1 MVEVTPNAAE
11 TEATGTE
18 QNRDSIFGIRSYTYD
33 RWMSSVNIP
42 VHTGFFIPDLRT
54 VELGWWEERKC
65 QAAFIQLEGQ
75 QGIIEA
81 RVSEIQ
87 PGESLPPLKL
97 SVDEVVYVLE
107 GRGLTSIWGASQ
119 SRRRTVEWQKHSLFL
134 LPRNRHHQL
143 SNMQG
148 ERTVRLLH
156 YNYLPLAMSTVP
168 DPDFFFNNPYE
179 KPDPLAGDGTE
190 FYAEAK
196 ALPRQDGTG
205 RGRILWLGNFFP
217 DMRAWDKLDAN
228 QARGAGG
235 QSVYIQFPGSEMSS
249 HMSVF
254 APRLYKK
261 AHRHGPGRVIVI
273 PDGDGYSVMWAEG
286 KEKVIVPWREAAAF
300 VPPNRW
306 FHQHFNLGETR
317 ARYLALHPPY
327 QFHGYTDEKVQDLSN
342 DQIEYCD
349 EDPWIRQKFEEEL
362 AQRGLT
368 SSMPVGAYQQ
378 RDYQW
383 DYRAAADE

>member
-1 MVEVTPNAAE
+1 MVEMTSEASGS
-11 TEATGTE
+11 EATGTD
-18 QNRDSIFGIRSYTYD
+18 QDRDSIFGLRSYTYD
-33 RWMSSVNIP
+33 RWMRSINIP
-42 VHTGFFIPDLRT
+42 VHTGYFIPDLRT

-65 QAAFIQLEGQ
+65 QSAFIQLEGQ

-87 PGESLPPLKL
+87 PGETLPPLKL

-134 LPRNRHHQL
+134 LPRNRNHQL
-143 SNMQG
+143 SNTQG

-168 DPDFFFNNPYE
+168 EPNFFFNNPYE
-179 KPDPLAGDGTE
+179 QPEHLAEDATE

-196 ALPRQDGTG
+196 ATPRQDGTG
-205 RGRILWLGNFFP
+205 RNRILWLGNFFP

-228 QARGAGG
+228 QTRGAGG

-273 PDGDGYSVMWAEG
+273 PDGDGYSVMWEEG

-327 QFHGYTDEKVQDLSN
+327 QFHGYTDENVQDLSN

-368 SSMPVGAYQQ
+368 TSMPDGAYQQ

-383 DYRAAADE
+383 DYRVAADE